1 MSSKKNLAWSGWI
14 NERPSRRQRTIMLN
28 ECGKKC
34 FLGPGKSFP
43 ICKKNTCEI
52 STKGV
57 YSAFVRSRE
66 WGRTPKK
73 YKGRS
78 RPRYSVSTYRRV
90 QTKAKNI
97 LNRHGFS
104 KVGKRKTMKRRV

>member
-1 MSSKKNLAWSGWI
+1 MLDSVAWKGWI
-14 NERPSRRQRTIMLN
+14 NERPSRRQRTVMLK

-34 FLGPGKSFP
+34 FLGPNKSFP
-43 ICKKNTCEI
+43 ICKKNTCKI

-57 YSAFVRSRE
+57 YSAFVRARE

-78 RPRYSVSTYRRV
+78 RPRLSVSTYRRI
-90 QTKAKNI
+90 QTRAKNI

-104 KVGKRKTMKRRV
+104 KVGKRKTMKRSRR